1 MGESEQLTQREE
13 LKNWLGRL
21 SYILHRSDELHE
33 NLNGIRGQYRY
44 ADHLQI
50 WKRPQFLANTARCVS
65 WVFLVL
71 LVVLFIAVAN
81 GSLLAAMYML
91 FTIGPWTIG
100 FYIGLQKLFHHAFR
114 RILVAKHDGSTK
126 GVKDYSRLKACEEE
140 HFVSLAI
147 VSHLVPFLLAWTL
160 LGLLITLGSKTPTT
174 SMLITILLFLLGNLV
189 LGVLISAIMLVVH
202 NAKVKRH
209 NAREEAATDAREV
222 HNEQVH
228 GLEKAVVDEIN
239 SLVGE
244 YRDNYQGKFPAA
256 YLLANA
262 VAHMWQLVDNYRAST
277 LQEVVNVYEGDMHRQ
292 RIENQNQAMLNN
304 QLRMLN
310 NQERIVAEQR
320 YTRWAV
326 TSAIALTRTRR
337 A

>member
-21 SYILHRSDELHE
+21 SYILHRSDDLHE
-33 NLNGIRGQYRY
+33 TLKGIREQYRY
-44 ADHLQI
+44 ADYWQI
-50 WKRPQFLANTARCVS
+50 WKLPQFFANTARCAS
-65 WVFLVL
+65 WVFMVFI
-71 LVVLFIAVAN
+71 VVIFVGVAK
-81 GSLLAAMYML
+81 GSLLAAMYMIVVIGPC
-91 FTIGPWTIG
+91 TIGLYFGIH
-100 FYIGLQKLFHHAFR
+100 KLSRHAAR
-114 RILVAKHDGSTK
+114 RILAAKHDGSTK
-126 GVKDYSRLKACEEE
+126 GVKDYSRLKACEKE

-160 LGLLITLGSKTPTT
+160 LGLLIFLGSKNPTT
-174 SMLITILLFLLGNLV
+174 PMLITVLLFLLGNLV

-209 NAREEAATDAREV
+209 NASEDSATNSREA

-228 GLEKAVVDEIN
+228 ELEKAVVDEIN

-262 VAHMWQLVDNYRAST
+262 VAYMWQLVDNYRAST
-277 LQEVVNVYEGDMHRQ
+277 LQEVINVYEGDMHRQ
-292 RIENQNQAMLNN
+292 RIESQNRAMLNN

-310 NQERIVAEQR
+310 NQERIIAEQR

-326 TSAIALTRTRR
+326 TSEIARNRR

>member
-21 SYILHRSDELHE
+21 SYILRRSDELHE
-33 NLNGIRGQYRY
+33 SLKAIREQYRY
-44 ADHLQI
+44 ADYWQV
-50 WKRPQFLANTARCVS
+50 WKLPQFFANTARCAS
-65 WVFLVL
+65 WVFVVF
-71 LVVLFIAVAN
+71 LVVVFAEVAK
-81 GSLLAAMYML
+81 GSLVAAVYMIVM
-91 FTIGPWTIG
+91 IGPWTIG
-100 FYIGLQKLFHHAFR
+100 LYFGIHKLSRHAAR
-114 RILVAKHDGSTK
+114 RILVAKQAGSIK
-126 GVKDYSRLKACEEE
+126 GGKDYARLKACEKE

-160 LGLLITLGSKTPTT
+160 LGLLIFLGSKNPTT
-174 SMLITILLFLLGNLV
+174 SMLITVLLFLFGNLV
-189 LGVLISAIMLVVH
+189 LGVLISVIMLVVH

-209 NAREEAATDAREV
+209 NASEDAATKSREA

-228 GLEKAVVDEIN
+228 ELEKAVVDEIN

-262 VAHMWQLVDNYRAST
+262 VAYMWQLVDNYRAST
-277 LQEVVNVYEGDMHRQ
+277 LQEVINVYEGDMHRQ
-292 RIENQNQAMLNN
+292 RIESQNRAMLNN

-310 NQERIVAEQR
+310 NQERIIAEQR

-326 TSAIALTRTRR
+326 TSEIARNRR